1 MSLRLHRKQV
11 YIKLHSDTKK
21 AASRPHRRITVDLG
35 KTAHRGRIA
44 ERSVLERQQ
53 SAALLTI
60 PDSRRIRS
68 SDNKKPILFGLGT
81 LLPQAIKPSA

>member
-1 MSLRLHRKQV
+1 MNCGSSETSIYQN
-11 YIKLHSDTKK
+11 YIPNQID
-21 AASRPHRRITVDLG
+21 ASRPHRRITVDLG

-53 SAALLTI
+53 SATLLTI